1 MTLNILILAAG
12 QGTRMKSGL
21 PKMLHMLSGK
31 PLLQHVI
38 EVGQSLHP
46 HKIWL
51 VYGHEGEKLK
61 QAFENYPVE
70 WIEQKEQLGTAHAV
84 MQVLPHLKNPQEKV
98 LILYGD
104 MPLISPKTLKDLIE
118 KTSHADL
125 GLLTAVFNEPK
136 GFGRILR
143 DKDNKVIKIVEEK
156 DADENQKKIKEIN
169 PGVYF
174 TNVAHL
180 QEWLPQISTKNA
192 QQEYYLTD
200 IVNEKINIA
209 DVPVENPHEVYGV
222 NDLEQLHQLECY
234 HQQKI
239 AKNLRLSG
247 VMIGKQV
254 VFEGNIDIAPGT
266 KIGSYCVLKN
276 VKIAKNVEIRSH
288 SVIEDSVI
296 EANCTVGPFARIRP
310 ETHLCEKARVGNFVE
325 IKKSRIGKGSKI
337 PHLSYVG
344 DTLMGEHVNFGAGAI
359 ICNYDG
365 ANKHQTV
372 IENNV
377 FIGSASQLVA
387 PVKIEEGA
395 FIGTGSTITKD
406 APAHKLTIARARQ
419 TTIQRWNRPKKQ
431 EK

>member
-1 MTLNILILAAG
+1 MTLNLVILAAG

-21 PKMLHMLSGK
+21 PKMLHTLSGK

-38 EVGQSLHP
+38 EAAQSLHP
-46 HKIWL
+46 NKIWI

-61 QAFENYPVE
+61 QVFENYPVE
-70 WIEQKEQLGTAHAV
+70 WVYQKEQFGTAHAV
-84 MQVLPHLKNPQEKV
+84 MQVLPHFKNPQEKV

-118 KTSHADL
+118 KTSQADL
-125 GLLTAVFNEPK
+125 GLLTAVFDEPK

-143 DKDNKVIKIVEEK
+143 NQSNRVIKIIEEK

-174 TNVAHL
+174 TSVAHL

-209 DVPVENPHEVYGV
+209 DVQTENPYEVYGV

-234 HQQKI
+234 HQQQI
-239 AKNLRLSG
+239 ARNLRLSG
-247 VMIGKQV
+247 VMVGEKVI
-254 VFEGNIDIAPGT
+254 FEGNIDIAPGT

-288 SVIEDSVI
+288 CVIEDSVI
-296 EANCTVGPFARIRP
+296 EANCTIGPFARIRP
-310 ETHLCEKARVGNFVE
+310 ETHLCEKALVGNFVE

-344 DTLMGEHVNFGAGAI
+344 DTVMGEQVNFGAGAI

-377 FIGSASQLVA
+377 FVGSASQLVA

-395 FIGTGSTITKD
+395 FIATGSTITKD
-406 APAHKLTIARARQ
+406 APAHKLTVARARQ